1 MVPVPLT
8 LCLGAL
14 GALGAH
20 ALRDRTTSAHHSG
33 AGYNASTGDYD
44 CPCNGLALES
54 QLARMVAISYDEK
67 SIRSLE
73 SYAKELFSCYS
84 WSDFY
89 YHLPNSGLFQSVLAK
104 VHWTTPTAFVGRCA
118 MKPQTCTVAFSG
130 ATGLNFVAG
139 IMSSSPVTLKKASDG
154 SIQVSDDGTGHR
166 FHQFYWKVY
175 EVFRE
180 QIGDKV
186 IDALK
191 GCEHI
196 TITGHSIGA
205 ALAAVFQWEHLDREM
220 QQITMGQNVAWYGKP
235 PDVGCRGK
243 RLYSIDDP
251 VPYLRQFWDGPD
263 VIRHALVPP
272 QRLTHQKGSEK
283 WTADSPSA
291 CNKDEPMDR
300 ECAKGCSS
308 IKPHYNYRIFT
319 GIMQHQAS
327 AYITAVDS
335 AFSSL
340 EEHGAPSMDMA

>member
-154 SIQVSDDGTGHR
+154 SIQV
-166 FHQFYWKVY
+166 
-175 EVFRE
+175 FRE
-180 QIGDKV
+180 QMGDKV

-196 TITGHSIGA
+196 TVTGHSIGA